1 MMLAKQFKD
10 VHVGDKFETGSK
22 RLDGDAMKDFARAYD
37 PQSIHLDEAAAK
49 DSLLGVLAASGW
61 HVLCE
66 SMRLVADSKPF
77 GSTPLIGM
85 LLERIQFH
93 RPVLPGTEIH
103 CRGEILE
110 TRLSESK
117 TDRGYVLMHIE
128 TLDASSDE
136 VLISQDWRMV
146 VPAGAE
152 ARG

>member
-1 MMLAKQFKD
+1 MLAKRFKD
-10 VHVGDKFETGSK
+10 VRVGDKFETGRK
-22 RLDGDAMKDFARAYD
+22 RLDGGAMKDFARAYD
-37 PQSIHLDEAAAK
+37 PQPIHLDEAAAK

-66 SMRLVADSKPF
+66 SM
-77 GSTPLIGM
+77 PLIGM
-85 LLERIQFH
+85 LLEQIRFH
-93 RPVLPGTEIH
+93 RPVLPGTEIL

-110 TRLSESK
+110 TRRSESK

-146 VPAGAE
+146 VPADAE
-152 ARG
+152 A